1 MLILHFRK
9 KKYSLFKL
17 FILLL
22 LCIYI
27 AMVIGVTLTPFPL
40 KEKILKFVT
49 VDSGE
54 KDLVHEMNKQLDIL
68 FKDQKKS
75 KKTNDYNRM
84 MSAIDENIRKV
95 RNVGNKGETAGK
107 QYILRREY
115 EYEYYKILRKYLPS
129 LLEQEQ
135 FFSNVFRD

>member
-1 MLILHFRK
+1 
-9 KKYSLFKL
+9 
-17 FILLL
+17 
-22 LCIYI
+22 
-27 AMVIGVTLTPFPL
+27 
-40 KEKILKFVT
+40 
-49 VDSGE
+49 
-54 KDLVHEMNKQLDIL
+54 MNKQLDIL

-84 MSAIDENIRKV
+84 MSSIDENIRKV
-95 RNVGNKGETAGK
+95 RNVGNKEETAGK

-115 EYEYYKILRKYLPS
+115 EYECYKILRKYLPS